1 MSDSSNIIEVI
12 GADISLREIVLSWA
26 RSQRPCLSI
35 ANSRK
40 AIVAWLKQLPAGCV
54 IGMEATGRLHHLL
67 ADLAVGH
74 GHVVYVLNPKHVA
87 SYAKGVGQRGKT
99 DPMDA
104 AVIARYV
111 DRERDGLHPYVVP
124 SALQRTLRD
133 LISQRASV
141 VRHAAALKE
150 SIQATGTGS
159 NRALKRAHQAALKSL
174 NTLLTEINNA
184 LKRAI
189 ADNKE
194 LENKRKQLQRIT
206 GIGFVNSVAL
216 THRFDRTPFANSDAV
231 VAAYGLD
238 PRPMDSGNHLG
249 KRRLTKQGNSEDRR
263 LIYLAALSATKTKL
277 FNPIYRALLARGL
290 ATTAAIVILA
300 RKLLRI
306 AFAIWTSGKPFNP
319 DEVGKKACQKP

>member
-12 GADISLREIVLSWA
+12 GADISLREIVLAWA
-26 RSQRPCLSI
+26 RSQRPCLRI
-35 ANSRK
+35 ANNRK
-40 AIVAWLKQLPAGCV
+40 AIVAWLKQLPASSV
-54 IGMEATGRLHHLL
+54 IGMEATGRLHQLL
-67 ADLAVGH
+67 ADLAVGQ

-99 DPMDA
+99 DPLDA
-104 AVIARYV
+104 GVIARYV

-141 VRHAAALKE
+141 VRHATALKQ
-150 SIQATGTGS
+150 SIQATGMRP
-159 NRALKRAHQAALKSL
+159 NRALKRAQQATLKCM
-174 NTLLTEINNA
+174 NTLITEINNEI
-184 LKRAI
+184 KRVI
-189 ADNKE
+189 AGNDE

-206 GIGFVNSVAL
+206 GIGLINSAAL

-238 PRPMDSGNHLG
+238 PRPKDSGTHLG
-249 KRRLTKQGNSEDRR
+249 KRRLTKQGNAEDRR
-263 LIYLAALSATKTKL
+263 LIYLAALSASKTKL

-290 ATTAAIVILA
+290 ATTEAIVILA

-319 DEVGKKACQKP
+319 NMVGKRT